1 MFFVYY
7 LQYDLQWLM
16 IHCDPTKPER
26 EGCSELPVSRE
37 LMSITWV
44 YMKRTLKN
52 EFNNS
57 QVCTSVVCQ
66 KWLIIQRKKHRHF
79 SS

>member
-26 EGCSELPVSRE
+26 EGCSELPVSNDNCLGLYE
-37 LMSITWV
+37 TCI
-44 YMKRTLKN
+44 
-52 EFNNS
+52 
-57 QVCTSVVCQ
+57 Q
-66 KWLIIQRKKHRHF
+66 KLVLHV
-79 SS
+79 